1 MLPRKEL
8 ARRIRTHVGRELYDE
23 SDRLNFGIAIY
34 SIADPRELRVSR
46 YVGQS
51 SSPRRRFLQHLS
63 TARLWLPE
71 ERPWWIRQPK
81 LRPLYEWMRELYREE
96 RRLPTMIIHEWAANC
111 ASARIAE
118 RARIYASIAH
128 QLPILNVEREIL
140 GESWPL

>member
-8 ARRIRTHVGRELYDE
+8 ARRIGTHVGRELYDE
-23 SDRLNFGIAIY
+23 SDRLDFGIAIY

-51 SSPRRRFLQHLS
+51 SSPRRRFLQHLN

-96 RRLPTMIIHEWAANC
+96 RRLPTMIIHEWAANG